1 MRPRFVGHVGLADAI
16 TVANGMLGFVAVV
29 FAPVD
34 PQLAARLIL
43 LAAVGD
49 GLDGVVARRTG
60 GTAVGKYLDSLADV
74 AAFGAAPAMLVTAVA
89 VDGWGLSL
97 RAVSPRLLVA
107 IVIPALFLGMVIVRL
122 GLYTAYDA
130 GNHHTEGVPGT
141 LAATIIAAG
150 VLAEVTAAGPLVI
163 STAAL
168 TYLMVSRVQY
178 PDLLARDA
186 TIMGI
191 VQTLAILVPDFLGRT
206 FPYALL
212 ILALSYLLLGPRFYW
227 RNEGDNFASDDES
240 TPSDGPRQKV

>member
-1 MRPRFVGHVGLADAI
+1 MRPRFVGRVGLADAI

-29 FAPVD
+29 YAPVD
-34 PQLAARLIL
+34 PQLAARAIL

-74 AAFGAAPAMLVTAVA
+74 AAFGVAPAMLVTAVA
-89 VDGWGLSL
+89 VEGWGLQL
-97 RAVSPRLLVA
+97 TTASPRLVA
-107 IVIPALFLGMVIVRL
+107 AVAVPALFLGMVVVRL
-122 GLYTAYDA
+122 ALYTAYDA

-141 LAATIIAAG
+141 LAATIIAAA
-150 VLAEVTAAGPLVI
+150 VLAEVTTAGSLVAA
-163 STAAL
+163 TAAL

-191 VQTLAILVPDFLGRT
+191 VQGLAILVPDFLGRT

-227 RNEGDNFASDDES
+227 RGSGDG
-240 TPSDGPRQKV
+240 TT